1 MSDSP
6 QDEPR
11 ERRRR
16 GPLGD
21 HEEEQ
26 TRPADGNSEAED
38 SSATRLIPGGS
49 TRRGGGGDERTRAIP
64 EDESGRTRKAS
75 VIRPSGYNREG
86 DRPRESSSG
95 YYEAAEER
103 ELRLQELYGGVDWL
117 ASFLGFIFAAVA
129 GSVLSAIA
137 VIVVGRLGLP
147 LSFSGGALGTSAVT
161 ALVVLGVLV
170 FLTFFCGGYVAG
182 RLARFDGGRNG
193 VMVVVWAVVVA
204 AISLSVGPLLP
215 GQIFSLPAELRP
227 EHPPAGP
234 RHPDGHGRPRY
245 RHPGRG
251 GPANAPRRLRRWT
264 PRRPLPQR
272 DRPDYIRPGYRQ

>member
-26 TRPADGNSEAED
+26 TRPADKGGEAED

-49 TRRGGGGDERTRAIP
+49 TRRSGGGDERTRAIP

-129 GSVLSAIA
+129 GGVLSAIA

-193 VMVVVWAVVVA
+193 VMVVVWALVIA

-215 GQIFSLPAELRP
+215 GQIFSYLQSFVQSTLLPALDTLTGMGVLGIGILIG
-227 EHPPAGP
+227 AVLLMLLG
-234 RHPDGHGRPRY
+234 GFFGGRLGARY
-245 RHPGRG
+245 HSEI
-251 GPANAPRRLRRWT
+251 
-264 PRRPLPQR
+264 
-272 DRPDYIRPGYRQ
+272 DRTT

>member
-129 GSVLSAIA
+129 GGVLSAIA

-193 VMVVVWAVVVA
+193 VMVVVWALVVA

-215 GQIFSLPAELRP
+215 GQIFSYLQSFVQSTLLPALDTLTGMGALGIGILVGAVLLMLLGGF
-227 EHPPAGP
+227 AG
-234 RHPDGHGRPRY
+234 GRLGARY
-245 RHPGRG
+245 HSEI
-251 GPANAPRRLRRWT
+251 
-264 PRRPLPQR
+264 
-272 DRPDYIRPGYRQ
+272 DRTI

>member
-49 TRRGGGGDERTRAIP
+49 TRRSGGGDERTRAIP

-75 VIRPSGYNREG
+75 VIRPSGYSREG

-129 GSVLSAIA
+129 GGVLSAIA

-215 GQIFSLPAELRP
+215 GQIFSYLQSFVQSTLLPALDTLTGMGALGIGILVGAVLLMLLGGF
-227 EHPPAGP
+227 AG
-234 RHPDGHGRPRY
+234 GRLGARY
-245 RHPGRG
+245 HSEI
-251 GPANAPRRLRRWT
+251 
-264 PRRPLPQR
+264 
-272 DRPDYIRPGYRQ
+272 DRTI

>member
-117 ASFLGFIFAAVA
+117 ASFLGFIFAADA
-129 GSVLSAIA
+129 GGVLSAIA
-137 VIVVGRLGLP
+137 VIVVGRLELP

-193 VMVVVWAVVVA
+193 VMVVVWALVVA

-215 GQIFSLPAELRP
+215 GQIFSYLQSFVQSTLLPALDTLTGMGALGIGILVGAILLMLLGGF
-227 EHPPAGP
+227 AG
-234 RHPDGHGRPRY
+234 GRLGARY
-245 RHPGRG
+245 HSEI
-251 GPANAPRRLRRWT
+251 
-264 PRRPLPQR
+264 
-272 DRPDYIRPGYRQ
+272 DRTI

>member
-129 GSVLSAIA
+129 GGVLSAIA

-215 GQIFSLPAELRP
+215 GQIFSYLQSFVQSTLLPALDTLTGMG
-227 EHPPAGP
+227 ALGI
-234 RHPDGHGRPRY
+234 GILVGAVLLMLLGGFVGGRLGARY
-245 RHPGRG
+245 HSEI
-251 GPANAPRRLRRWT
+251 
-264 PRRPLPQR
+264 
-272 DRPDYIRPGYRQ
+272 DRTI

>member
-86 DRPRESSSG
+86 NRPRESSSG

-129 GSVLSAIA
+129 GGVLSAIA
-137 VIVVGRLGLP
+137 AIVVGRLGLP

-193 VMVVVWAVVVA
+193 VMVVVWALVVA

-215 GQIFSLPAELRP
+215 GQIFSYLQSFVQSTLLPALDTLTGMGALGIGILIGAILLMLLGGF
-227 EHPPAGP
+227 AG
-234 RHPDGHGRPRY
+234 GRLGARY
-245 RHPGRG
+245 HSEI
-251 GPANAPRRLRRWT
+251 
-264 PRRPLPQR
+264 
-272 DRPDYIRPGYRQ
+272 DRTI